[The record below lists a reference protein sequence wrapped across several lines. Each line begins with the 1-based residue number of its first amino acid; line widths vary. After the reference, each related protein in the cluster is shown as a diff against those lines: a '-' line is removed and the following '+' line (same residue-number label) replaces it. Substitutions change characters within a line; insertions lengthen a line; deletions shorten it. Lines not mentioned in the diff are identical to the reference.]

1 VEAKEKNCNICG
13 DTAIKERTS
22 DPNHSFFIMCNNC
35 GNYIYDPPVYLSI
48 NKDYLASY
56 LFYNAKLRF
65 PENAPDYFT
74 YIGSERERDYYNKNF
89 PKAKLVTY
97 DDIIDWYPKS
107 FSEKIDMIL
116 SALGK
121 LSIFMGDV
129 IDTLSAPQFFSIFFI
144 KRYVNNEKIP
154 DCILVNQKRWLMD
167 YFINNKYLDF
177 NQLNNITVLPDGW
190 KRIDELQKYQ
200 SNNKQAFIA
209 IAFSDE
215 MKEVQEAIEKGIRK
229 AGFVPHVMNK
239 NKHNNQIVPEI
250 LYQIRQSKFIIAEFT
265 TNNNGAYYEAGY
277 AAGLGKDVIHLCRKD
292 EFEKDGHFDIKQK
305 STILW
310 ENTSEIEDNL
320 CEHIKATIT

>member
-1 VEAKEKNCNICG
+1 MEAKEKNCNICG
-13 DTAIKERTS
+13 DTAKNEQTS

-35 GNYIYDPPVYLSI
+35 GNYTYDPPVYLSI
-48 NKDYLASY
+48 DKDYLASY
-56 LFYNAKLRF
+56 LFYNAKLIF
-65 PENAPDYFT
+65 PENDHNYFT
-74 YIGSERERDYYNKNF
+74 YISSEKGRNYIKNY

-97 DDIIDWYPKS
+97 DDIVDWYPKS

-116 SALGK
+116 CALGK
-121 LSIFMGDV
+121 RSIFMGDV
-129 IDTLSAPQFFSIFFI
+129 INTLSTPQFFSLFFI
-144 KRYVNNEKIP
+144 KRYFNNEKMA
-154 DCILVNQKRWLMD
+154 DVNLINQMNWLKE
-167 YFINNKYLDF
+167 YFNENKYLEF
-177 NQLNNITVLPDGW
+177 NQQDHITILPNGW
-190 KRIDELQKYQ
+190 KRIDELQKNQ
-200 SNNKQAFIA
+200 SNNKQVFIA

-277 AAGLGKDVIHLCRKD
+277 AAGLGKEVIHLCKKD
-292 EFEKDGHFDIKQK
+292 EFEKKGHFDIKQK